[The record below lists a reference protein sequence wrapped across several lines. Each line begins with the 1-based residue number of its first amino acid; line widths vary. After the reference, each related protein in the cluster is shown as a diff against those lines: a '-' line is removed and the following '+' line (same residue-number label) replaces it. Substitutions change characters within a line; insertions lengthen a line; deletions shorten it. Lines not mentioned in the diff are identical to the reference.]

1 MYIEIIILNIVV
13 IILLWLLIIPRMIHK
28 NLESFQSALVDKHY
42 EEVDTMYQTMRAW
55 KHDYH
60 NHIQTMEALLQLE
73 RTDEL
78 EKYLNEMKSDLASM
92 EVIIKTGNAKADAIL
107 NSKLS
112 LMKSYNISVDVTAIV
127 PSKIPIKGTELSVLI
142 GNILD
147 NAIEA
152 CVKIEEDKERF
163 IRIYIDIMKGQ
174 FYISVTNS
182 MKSKVALIGNS
193 IISTKGSDHG
203 FGLRSVDRIVK
214 KYNGYINRQCE
225 VGVFAT
231 EVLIPLDVIPLEI

>member
-1 MYIEIIILNIVV
+1 
-13 IILLWLLIIPRMIHK
+13 MIHK
-28 NLESFQSALVDKHY
+28 NLETFQNDLVDKHY

-60 NHIQTMEALLQLE
+60 NHIQTMEALLRLE

-78 EKYLNEMKSDLASM
+78 EKYLNEMKLDFASM
-92 EVIIKTGNAKADAIL
+92 EVIINTGNAKADAIL

-112 LMKSYNISVDVTAIV
+112 LMSNYNIAVDVTAIV
-127 PSKIPIKGTELSVLI
+127 PNKIPIKGTELSVLI

-152 CVKIEEDKERF
+152 CVKIEDESERF
-163 IRIYIDIMKGQ
+163 IRIYIDILKGQ

-182 MKSKVALIGNS
+182 MKDKAAMIGNR
-193 IISTKGSDHG
+193 IISTKGTNNG
-203 FGLRSVDRIVK
+203 FGLWSIDRIVM

-225 VGVFAT
+225 EGVFAT
-231 EVLIPLDVIPLEI
+231 EVLIPLEFDVL